1 MVPKQQPVMIQV
13 DNQNR
18 GLICDPTAMM
28 STKQIKDCNRNLLA
42 SQNKV
47 NVTRG
52 TLLGGILE
60 AKFHG
65 ASGIVDFGKEVGK
78 ERNTE
83 TIAIGIYNIR
93 PGNVTS
99 FGKQSFYATLVLS
112 RNDSE
117 WVQLK
122 NEAIVFR
129 YGSTVPPKIGRAF
142 VENNYL
148 SPGVRTI
155 GLVLMGISWL
165 LGLAALVGLQIYSK
179 DAVVQRAQPFF
190 LKMLCY
196 GSILTSSAIFTLSW
210 DEGAGWSDRQLD
222 IACAMTPW
230 FFFVGIILT
239 FCALFTKLWRVDKVL
254 QFKRRAVTISN
265 VMKPWY
271 VVGH

>member
-1 MVPKQQPVMIQV
+1 MI
-13 DNQNR
+13 
-18 GLICDPTAMM
+18 
-28 STKQIKDCNRNLLA
+28 
-42 SQNKV
+42 
-47 NVTRG
+47 
-52 TLLGGILE
+52 
-60 AKFHG
+60 
-65 ASGIVDFGKEVGK
+65 DFGNEIGK

-83 TIAIGIYNIR
+83 TIAIGLYNIR
-93 PGNVTS
+93 PGNLTGV
-99 FGKQSFYATLVLS
+99 GKQSFYASLVF
-112 RNDSE
+112 RNQNSE
-117 WVQLK
+117 WVQLE
-122 NEAIVFR
+122 NQAIVYR
-129 YGSTVPPKIGRAF
+129 DGTSIEPAIKREF

-155 GLVLMGISWL
+155 GLVLMGTAWL

-179 DAVVQRAQPFF
+179 DAAVQRAQPFF

-196 GSILTSSAIFTLSW
+196 GSILTSSAIFTMSW